1 MASSAS
7 LKEIIETLK
16 SKNRES
22 EEKILGKNDRIRKL
36 EGKRLELDIQLKDL
50 RNSEKKLT
58 GKGGSPGKSTEELK
72 FLEFEELARKLADA
86 EEILGNK
93 EIENSTLVSY
103 NSTLKGE
110 NSKKVGLVKE
120 LEEQLDFL
128 VGESKAGK
136 LVLAKKESKINIL
149 EAKYE
154 ILLTDFETLKSEK
167 SKLESASLELEVIA
181 EAMSEKEKSP
191 SRDEILARKVGEIES
206 FWKSKDAE
214 SEILRD
220 LSDA

>member
-1 MASSAS
+1 M
-7 LKEIIETLK
+7 
-16 SKNRES
+16 
-22 EEKILGKNDRIRKL
+22 
-36 EGKRLELDIQLKDL
+36 ELDIQLKDL

-58 GKGGSPGKSTEELK
+58 GKIGSPGKSTEELK

-93 EIENSTLVSY
+93 EMENSTLVSY

-110 NSKKVGLVKE
+110 NSKKVSLVKE

-136 LVLAKKESKINIL
+136 LELAKKESKINIL
-149 EAKYE
+149 ETKLE
-154 ILLTDFETLKSEK
+154 ILQTDFENLKSEK
-167 SKLESASLELEVIA
+167 AKLESANCQLEVIA
-181 EAMSEKEKSP
+181 EVTSEKEKSP
-191 SRDEILARKVGEIES
+191 SRDEILARKVEEIES

-214 SEILRD
+214 SETLKD
-220 LSDA
+220 LSDG